1 MDLSDAPIGLKLY
14 TGASLALADQA
25 LSVDLE
31 TVEIIERVDGP
42 SVFSLDFN
50 IDPSVSTDDF
60 PLVGRAE
67 IAPFARLA
75 VTAAVGNRAQ
85 VLADGFVTRQE
96 LMPPAQGALGSLAV
110 YGEDVGLL
118 MDLEERSAEY
128 VNLDYSGI
136 ARQIIGRYSAQL
148 TPDVETPRTQDPTD
162 PLRRTRLQHGTDR
175 SYLAAIAS
183 RVGHLFYVAPGPS
196 VGQNRACWKAPML
209 SGSPQTTL
217 ASSLLVF
224 SPTSDLHLGY
234 HALQATTASA
244 SVLDLAQT
252 PSVAQAVALSTSTRT
267 ALTRSPAITSQSRL
281 RTTLVPHA
289 GASVARTR
297 LFAQSIIDRAS
308 DRVAFAT
315 ARLDVLEHGTMV
327 RAGGIIA
334 LSGVGRQYGGA
345 WYVRQVTHRIG
356 RGTFEEQ
363 IELSREGWVMK

>member
-14 TGASLALADQA
+14 TGEGLALAEA
-25 LSVDLE
+25 TLSVDLE

-42 SVFSLDFN
+42 SVFSLAFN

-75 VTAAVGNRAQ
+75 VSTAIGSRAQ
-85 VLADGFVTRQE
+85 VLADGYVTRQE
-96 LMPPAQGALGSLAV
+96 LMPPAQGTLGSLAV
-110 YGEDVGLL
+110 YGEDVGIL

-136 ARQIIGRYSAQL
+136 ARQILGTYSQV
-148 TPDVETPRTQDPTD
+148 TPDVETPQTQDPID

-175 SYLAAIAS
+175 SYLGAIAS
-183 RVGHLFYVAPGPS
+183 RVGHLFYIAAGPG
-196 VGQNRACWKAPML
+196 VGQNRACWKAPAL

-224 SPTSDLHLGY
+224 SPTSDMHLGY
-234 HALQATTASA
+234 HALAAVKASA
-244 SVLDLAQT
+244 SVQDLSQT
-252 PSVAQAVALSTSTRT
+252 PSVTQAVAVSSSTRT
-267 ALTRSPAITSQSRL
+267 ALTRSPAMTTQSRL
-281 RTTLVPHA
+281 RTALVAHA

-297 LFAQSIIDRAS
+297 LFAQSLVDRSA
-308 DRVAFAT
+308 DRVAFAS
-315 ARLDVLEHGTMV
+315 ARLDVLEHGTLV
-327 RAGGIIA
+327 RAGGLIA
-334 LSGVGRQYGGA
+334 VSGVGRQYGGT

-356 RGTFEEQ
+356 RGSFEQ
-363 IELSREGWVMK
+363 HIELSREGWVQR